1 MHALPERGYE
11 YTERK
16 VARVGVDYRV
26 EVAHH
31 YYSVPC
37 RQARAQMDVRV
48 TRTTVEVFLH
58 GQRIASHVQCPF
70 PGRHMTVAAHMP
82 ANPEVAGWNVPT
94 LKARVEAVGCAAPC
108 SLSGC

>member
-1 MHALPERGYE
+1 MDQPVMHALPERGYE

-37 RQARAQMDVRV
+37 RQAPPR
-48 TRTTVEVFLH
+48 
-58 GQRIASHVQCPF
+58 
-70 PGRHMTVAAHMP
+70 
-82 ANPEVAGWNVPT
+82 
-94 LKARVEAVGCAAPC
+94 
-108 SLSGC
+108 